1 MKNPLRA
8 PQMNE
13 PAAIIMAV
21 VAVDGYRTHLLTV
34 FLKSNLQVDFPSL
47 LPRTVITIQRPLSIY
62 LDT

>member
-1 MKNPLRA
+1 
-8 PQMNE
+8 MNE

-34 FLKSNLQVDFPSL
+34 ILKSNLQVDFPSL
-47 LPRTVITIQRPLSIY
+47 LPRSVITIQRPLSIY